1 MSDWKFEFADE
12 LTIPTFLN
20 FGRDY
25 AGARDAFVYSYYIQP
40 VWGPGAATKTTAH
53 SFDVHQPGR
62 VHLSRVPK
70 DSILDRQ
77 RYEFFA
83 GVDADG
89 QPVWTTDLKR
99 KQAVFADANGV
110 GWNVSVSYNPA
121 LRRYILG
128 TEHTETHAGKM
139 GLFDAP
145 EPWGPW
151 TTVAYDDAWGAG
163 HIEVT
168 TFYGNF
174 SQKWLSEDGLRFT
187 LIFTGKNTNDSWNTV
202 AGRFVLKHAK

>member
-1 MSDWKFEFADE
+1 M
-12 LTIPTFLN
+12 N

-25 AGARDAFVYSYYIQP
+25 AGARDVFVYSYYIQP

-70 DSILDRQ
+70 DSILNRQ
-77 RYEFFA
+77 SYEFFA
-83 GVDADG
+83 GIGPDG
-89 QPVWTTDLKR
+89 RPVWTTDLKR
-99 KQAVFADANGV
+99 KQPVFADANGV

-128 TEHTETHAGKM
+128 TEHAETHAGKM

-168 TFYGNF
+168 TFYWNF
-174 SQKWLSEDGLRFT
+174 SQKWLRGFLRPWPGL
-187 LIFTGKNTNDSWNTV
+187 
-202 AGRFVLKHAK
+202 AGCIENCHGAGGNFLVYDNQTDLPRMALGGVSPDD